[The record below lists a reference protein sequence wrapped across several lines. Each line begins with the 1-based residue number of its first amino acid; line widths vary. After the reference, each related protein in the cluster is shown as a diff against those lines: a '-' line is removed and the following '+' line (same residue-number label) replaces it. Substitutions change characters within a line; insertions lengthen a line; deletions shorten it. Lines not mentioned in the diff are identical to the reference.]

1 MKVLFNDL
9 TYQNNIVKPEIL
21 EIFKESFHRSVFIGG
36 IWVQEFEEKFAAYI
50 GVRHC
55 IGVGNC
61 TDALE
66 LILEGLGIGHGDEV
80 IVPAYSWI
88 STAACVKRV
97 GATPVFVD
105 VHPDSYTM
113 DPELLDKNINS
124 KTKGIITVHF
134 YGQSAD
140 MDAIGGI
147 ANKYN
152 INIIEDCAQ
161 ASGSLYK
168 DNKVGSIGIAGAF
181 SFYPT
186 KNLGAFGDGGCVT
199 TNSDELAHRIRLLAN
214 HGLKDRNQHVLLG
227 RNSRLDSLQ
236 AKILEI
242 KLNYL
247 NEWNE
252 LRISAAK
259 QYLSGLQGSRIKL
272 PKVLPQTKHIFHLYV
287 VQVENRKEVINF
299 LDEKGIHTAIH
310 YPIPI
315 PETKPFPQGNDQSS
329 KYPVSARMSGCILSL
344 PIFPGITEDQIEF
357 TCDAILEAISVS

>member
-1 MKVLFNDL
+1 MKIPFNDL
-9 TYQNNIVKPEIL
+9 TYQNNIVKTEIL
-21 EIFKESFHRSVFIGG
+21 EIFKESFYRSVYIGG
-36 IWVQEFEEKFAAYI
+36 IWVEEFEEKFAAYI

-66 LILEGLGIGHGDEV
+66 LILEGLGIGQGDEV

-105 VHPDSYTM
+105 VHPEFYTM
-113 DPELLDKNINS
+113 DPELLEENINS
-124 KTKGIITVHF
+124 KTKGIIIVHF
-134 YGQSAD
+134 YGQPAD
-140 MDAIGGI
+140 MESICGI

-152 INIIEDCAQ
+152 ISIIEDCAQ
-161 ASGSLYK
+161 ASGATYK
-168 DNKVGSIGIAGAF
+168 DNIVGSIGIAGAF

-186 KNLGAFGDGGCVT
+186 KNLGAFGDGGCIT

-242 KLNYL
+242 KLKYL
-247 NEWNE
+247 DEWND

-259 QYLSGLQGSRIKL
+259 QYLSRLHGTRIKS
-272 PKVLPQTKHIFHLYV
+272 PKTQPQTKHIFHLYV
-287 VQVENRKEVINF
+287 IQVENRQEVINF
-299 LDEKGIHTAIH
+299 LVEKGIHTAIH
-310 YPIPI
+310 YPDPI
-315 PETKPFPQGNDQSS
+315 PETKPFQQGNDQ
-329 KYPVSARMSGCILSL
+329 KLQYPVSARMSECILSL
-344 PIFPGITEDQIEF
+344 PIFPGITEDQIKY
-357 TCDAILEAISVS
+357 TCDTILEVISVS